1 MFECV
6 YEHGGDTV
14 HAHVCVSGVCLH
26 VCVTWKVR
34 VRDSD
39 PVLVFWWARWVTA
52 AVAEEAEVDEGEEQE
67 DEEGKDSCL
76 GKGENDKEEEKGCRE
91 EMED

>member
-1 MFECV
+1 M
-6 YEHGGDTV
+6 
-14 HAHVCVSGVCLH
+14 
-26 VCVTWKVR
+26 
-34 VRDSD
+34 
-39 PVLVFWWARWVTA
+39 
-52 AVAEEAEVDEGEEQE
+52 DEGEEQE